1 MYESQVEYKP
11 KSSKFSQY
19 FWLFFFGLLIF
30 SGGYVVGSGK
40 VNISFLNKDNFQ
52 TQNAS
57 LPENL
62 DYSSIDEVYSAL
74 KQNYDGELKLEDL
87 INGLKKGLA
96 NSTGNPYTEYLTDDE
111 ASDFDSELNGEFSG
125 IGAELSK
132 ENNQIVVV
140 APISGF
146 PADKAGLRPKDAI
159 IAIDDES
166 TYNMSVTDA
175 VKKIRGEPG
184 TKVVLTISRG
194 EQTKDYEIIRED
206 IVIPSVEYKVIDNK
220 IGYIKISRFAD
231 DTAEL
236 AKKAA
241 NELKQQ
247 NVKGV
252 VLDLRGNPGG
262 LLDASVAVASQWLD
276 AGDQVVVEK
285 RGSEVI
291 KTHLA
296 SGENPLKGVPTV
308 VLIDEGSASASEIL
322 AGALKDNQAASLV
335 GTDSYGKGSVQQLIP
350 LNNGGVIKITIARW
364 YTPNGRNI
372 DKEGIA
378 PDKKIDRSISD
389 IKNDKDPQLDAALK
403 QLN

>member
-296 SGENPLKGVPTV
+296 SGENPLKGVPAV

>member
-206 IVIPSVEYKVIDNK
+206 IVIPSVEYKVVDNK

-247 NVKGV
+247 NIKGV

-296 SGENPLKGVPTV
+296 SGENPLKGVPTI